1 MEKKLYILRHGET
14 NENKAGIVQGQ
25 GIDSSL
31 NELGLWQSLQFYNK
45 YKSITFDK
53 IITSGLRRSY
63 QTLQHFETTENE
75 IQRDTRINE
84 ISWGEHEGKAGEP
97 ELMEKYYKIINSWKS
112 GDYLQAP
119 IGGESALDL
128 YQRVDHF
135 LKEVSETNCQTILAC
150 THGRTLR
157 ALVCCILQ
165 LPLSE
170 MENIKQSNSGLY
182 IFELHDQSWKLIS
195 ENDTS
200 HLSSNAEI

>member
-31 NELGLWQSLQFYNK
+31 NELGLWQSLQFYNQ

-97 ELMEKYYKIINSWKS
+97 
-112 GDYLQAP
+112 
-119 IGGESALDL
+119 
-128 YQRVDHF
+128 
-135 LKEVSETNCQTILAC
+135 
-150 THGRTLR
+150 
-157 ALVCCILQ
+157 
-165 LPLSE
+165 
-170 MENIKQSNSGLY
+170 
-182 IFELHDQSWKLIS
+182 
-195 ENDTS
+195 
-200 HLSSNAEI
+200 